1 MEWNWR
7 LPISKFPGVSSS
19 SSRHSWRT
27 PTFLLYLFL
36 NMTGILLTGIFTVF
50 AVALGT
56 HPLRYSRFMLI
67 HPCLTDTSRGLPDHS
82 SLYSKPYP
90 HRNLFFFTVGH
101 PSSAYCFSYH
111 VQIGS
116 SLLNS
121 ATRFGSVTS
130 PNLCQAGA
138 HLTRPRTRLGNT
150 QERPLSFRLETPAR
164 PIHFFFF
171 FLPRF
176 PPLERQRWA

>member
-1 MEWNWR
+1 M
-7 LPISKFPGVSSS
+7 SSS

-27 PTFLLYLFL
+27 PTLLLYLLL

-82 SLYSKPYP
+82 SFYSKPYP

-121 ATRFGSVTS
+121 ATLFGSVTS

-150 QERPLSFRLETPAR
+150 LERPLASGLGHR
-164 PIHFFFF
+164 PGRFIFFF